1 MCVVSSGSEARHV
14 RVPLLC
20 SVLGGDTM
28 PGIDFALLR
37 QQVSLAQV
45 LELVGFTTVSRRGPQ
60 VRGPCPVHG
69 SSSRRSRSFAAHLE
83 RQCWHCFRCRAG
95 GNALDL
101 YLAVTKLPLYAAA
114 LELCARLHL
123 PVPRRSPPAWRSPH
137 GMDFELGD

>member
-1 MCVVSSGSEARHV
+1 
-14 RVPLLC
+14 
-20 SVLGGDTM
+20 M

-37 QQVSLAQV
+37 RQVPLAQV
-45 LELVGFTTVSRRGPQ
+45 LELVGFTPVTRRGAQ

-83 RQCWHCFRCRAG
+83 RHCWQCFGCGAG

-101 YLAVTKLPLYAAA
+101 YLALTKLPLYAAA

-123 PVPRRSPPAWRSPH
+123 PVPRRSPPASRSPP
-137 GMDFELGD
+137 